1 MERPMGGA
9 RRPAPGGTSAKMG
22 GTGQHRAVR
31 PAPGHTPAGTPP
43 PSDTSHLR
51 RTDGGHSAGHGG
63 GHAAGPARSPGTSSG
78 SLGGM
83 GLGAKFAL
91 FIALTVAIASSFLVV
106 GGYYSVAK
114 EMDQE
119 IDEAGVRLTKLAA
132 ATAWPIIKK
141 HMDAGDDNPREKL
154 LENLNNMVKLVDPTN
169 QPAYKKLDD
178 ENRNKWLKAILES
191 SDIDPYSL
199 LTNSTMELETPE
211 IINIIILLPNGRDYI
226 ASMKRDPITLGNPT
240 PRAKIGGVEI
250 QEGIYSSG
258 NNVRVRLF
266 KKPVLDQN
274 GTERGTV
281 QVYLKAAKIDAAK
294 SHILTA
300 MMIPLLFA
308 IVIGAGIG
316 FYLSTIVTKPLKTLI
331 SDIQIVSQGDL
342 EHETKARSTDEI
354 GYLARTFNL
363 MTKSLAVAHTAE
375 LQTKAMEH
383 ELSIAV
389 DIQSNLLPKR
399 IPKIPKFEIGAYYR
413 PSKEVG
419 GDYYDFI
426 QIDQN
431 HLGVIVADVSG
442 KGIPGSMVMTM
453 ARSLIRMEAERNLST
468 ADTLIKTNRILARD
482 IRRGMFVTCLYALID
497 VQKNSML
504 VSSAGHN
511 PMVVYRKATNKYELI
526 NPNGIALGF
535 DKGPIFERTIKEQ
548 SIPYGPG
555 DRFVLYTDGVVE
567 AMSPRNVEFGDE
579 RFYKMVQTL
588 ADKDSNVF
596 INTIVKAL
604 DDHQGDGEQHDD
616 ITLVTVRVLG

>member
-1 MERPMGGA
+1 MERSTGRRPGAAGAGGA
-9 RRPAPGGTSAKMG
+9 RMG
-22 GTGQHRAVR
+22 GTGAHRAVR
-31 PAPGHTPAGTPP
+31 PAPGGSPPPSESSTLRRAETPAGGTGRAP
-43 PSDTSHLR
+43 
-51 RTDGGHSAGHGG
+51 GSAGGGVARTAGG
-63 GHAAGPARSPGTSSG
+63 GAG

-91 FIALTVAIASSFLVV
+91 FIALTVAIASSFLVL
-106 GGYYSVAK
+106 GGYYAVAK

-119 IDEAGVRLTKLAA
+119 IDEAGVRLTKVVAA
-132 ATAWPIIKK
+132 QAYPLIKRHMLTDGKDPFQTVKDNLDREARLIDPANKQAYEQLDNEVRKMLTAI
-141 HMDAGDDNPREKL
+141 
-154 LENLNNMVKLVDPTN
+154 
-169 QPAYKKLDD
+169 Y
-178 ENRNKWLKAILES
+178 ES
-191 SDIDPYSL
+191 SMNPLGLIG
-199 LTNSTMELETPE
+199 NEKMELGAPE
-211 IINIIILLPNGRDYI
+211 IINIIVLLPNGRDSI
-226 ASMKRDPITLGNPT
+226 AQMRSETVGLGNLT
-240 PRAKIGGVEI
+240 ARSKVGDVDI
-250 QEGIYSSG
+250 QEGVYQG
-258 NNVRVRLF
+258 GTGTFRARAF
-266 KKPVLDQN
+266 KKPVLDEN
-274 GTERGTV
+274 GIERGTV
-281 QVYLKAAKIDAAK
+281 QVYLKAAKIDSAK
-294 SHILTA
+294 SNILTA
-300 MMIPLLFA
+300 MMLPLFLA
-308 IVIGAGIG
+308 IAIGAGIG

-342 EHETKARSTDEI
+342 EHETKPKSTDEV

-363 MTKSLAVAHTAE
+363 MTKSLSAAHAAE
-375 LQTKAMEH
+375 LETKALEH
-383 ELSIAV
+383 ELNIAV

-497 VQKNSML
+497 VSKNTML

-511 PMVVYRKATNKYELI
+511 PMVVFRKATGKYELI

-548 SIPYGPG
+548 SIPYAPG

-567 AMSPRNVEFGDE
+567 AMNAKNVEFGDE

-604 DDHQGDGEQHDD
+604 DDHKGDSPQHDD
-616 ITLVTVRVLG
+616 ITLVTVRVLA

>member
-1 MERPMGGA
+1 MGGA
-9 RRPAPGGTSAKMG
+9 RRPAGGSTGGARMG

-31 PAPGHTPAGTPP
+31 APGHSPAGTPP

-51 RTDGGHSAGHGG
+51 RPDAAAHGG
-63 GHAAGPARSPGTSSG
+63 GSARPPGQSTG

-83 GLGAKFAL
+83 GLGAKFSV
-91 FIALTVAIASSFLVV
+91 FIALTVAFACSFLVI

-119 IDEAGVRLTKLAA
+119 IDEAGVRLTKVCA

-141 HMDAGDDNPREKL
+141 HLDAGGEDPAAKMV
-154 LENLNNMVKLVDPTN
+154 ENLNKMEKLV
-169 QPAYKKLDD
+169 QPEQKPQYKQMDD
-178 ENRNKWLKAILES
+178 ENRNKWLKAIVES
-191 SDIDPYSL
+191 SAIDPFSL
-199 LTNSTMELETPE
+199 LTSSTMELETPE
-211 IINIIILLPNGRDYI
+211 IINIIVLLPNGRDYI
-226 ASMKRDPITLGNPT
+226 ASMKRDSVSLGNPT
-240 PRAKIGGVEI
+240 SRAKIGGVEI
-250 QEGIYSSG
+250 QEGIYSG
-258 NNVRVRLF
+258 AATFRVRLF
-266 KKPVLDQN
+266 KKPVLDPL
-274 GTERGTV
+274 GIERGTV
-281 QVYLKAAKIDAAK
+281 QVYLKAARIDAAK

-300 MMIPLLFA
+300 MMIPLFFA
-308 IVIGAGIG
+308 ILIGAGIG

-331 SDIQIVSQGDL
+331 SDIQIVSQGNL
-342 EHETKARSTDEI
+342 EHETKARSTDEV

-363 MTKSLAVAHTAE
+363 MTKSLASAHEAE

-497 VQKNSML
+497 VQKNTML

-579 RFYKMVQTL
+579 RFYKMVQGL
-588 ADKDSNVF
+588 AGQDSNVF
-596 INTIVKAL
+596 IKTIVDAL
-604 DDHQGDGEQHDD
+604 DSHQGDGEQHDD

>member
-1 MERPMGGA
+1 MGGAA
-9 RRPAPGGTSAKMG
+9 RRPAAGNTAAKMG

-31 PAPGHTPAGTPP
+31 APGHSPVGTPAPSDSSHVKRADTGTHAGP
-43 PSDTSHLR
+43 PS
-51 RTDGGHSAGHGG
+51 
-63 GHAAGPARSPGTSSG
+63 RSPGASSG

-91 FIALTVAIASSFLVV
+91 FIALTVALSSSFLVV

-119 IDEAGVRLTKLAA
+119 IDEAGVRMTKVCAA
-132 ATAWPIIKK
+132 VAWPIIKK
-141 HMDAGDDNPREKL
+141 HLDADGEDPAAKMVES
-154 LENLNNMVKLVDPTN
+154 LNRMGKLVDPGN
-169 QPAYKKLDD
+169 QPAYNQLDS
-178 ENRNKWLKAILES
+178 ELRTKWLKAIVEANS
-191 SDIDPYSL
+191 IDPYSL
-199 LTNSTMELETPE
+199 MTSSVMELETPE
-211 IINIIILLPNGRDYI
+211 VINIIVLLPNGREYL
-226 ASMKRDPITLGNPT
+226 AAMKRDQITLGNPT
-240 PRAKIGGVEI
+240 ARSKVDGVEI
-250 QEGIYSSG
+250 QEGLY
-258 NNVRVRLF
+258 NNIRVRLF
-266 KKPVLDQN
+266 KKPVLDGN

-281 QVYLKAAKIDAAK
+281 QVYLKAAKIDAVK

-331 SDIQIVSQGDL
+331 TDIQIVSQGNL
-342 EHETKARSTDEI
+342 EHETKARSTDEV
-354 GYLARTFNL
+354 GFLARTFNL
-363 MTKSLAVAHTAE
+363 MTKSLAVAHEAE
-375 LQTKAMEH
+375 LETKAMEH
-383 ELSIAV
+383 ELNIAV

-548 SIPYGPG
+548 SIPYAPG

-567 AMSPRNVEFGDE
+567 AMNARNVEFGDE
-579 RFYKMVQTL
+579 RFYKMVQSL
-588 ADKDSNVF
+588 AGQDSNVF

-604 DDHQGDGEQHDD
+604 DDHKGDSPQHDD

>member
-1 MERPMGGA
+1 MA
-9 RRPAPGGTSAKMG
+9 
-22 GTGQHRAVR
+22 GTGAHRAVR
-31 PAPGHTPAGTPP
+31 PAPGGSPPANE
-43 PSDTSHLR
+43 SSQIR
-51 RTDGGHSAGHGG
+51 RPETAGG
-63 GHAAGPARSPGTSSG
+63 GGTRVAGGASG

-91 FIALTVAIASSFLVV
+91 FIALTVAIASSFLVL
-106 GGYYSVAK
+106 GGYYAVAK

-119 IDEAGVRLTKLAA
+119 IDEAGIRLTKVVAASAYPLIKRHNLSDGKDPFQTIKDNLDREARLIDPANKQSYETLDNEVRKMLAA
-132 ATAWPIIKK
+132 VYEASI
-141 HMDAGDDNPREKL
+141 NPFGLIGNEK
-154 LENLNNMVKLVDPTN
+154 
-169 QPAYKKLDD
+169 
-178 ENRNKWLKAILES
+178 
-191 SDIDPYSL
+191 
-199 LTNSTMELETPE
+199 MELGAPE
-211 IINIIILLPNGRDYI
+211 IINIIVLLPNGRDAI
-226 ASMKRDPITLGNPT
+226 AQMRLEQVGLGNLT
-240 PRAKIGGVEI
+240 PRAKVGDVDI
-250 QEGIYSSG
+250 QEGVYSG
-258 NNVRVRLF
+258 GTGTFRARLF
-266 KKPVLDQN
+266 RKPVLDDN
-274 GTERGTV
+274 GIERGTV
-281 QVYLKAAKIDAAK
+281 QVYLKAAKIDSAK
-294 SHILTA
+294 SNILTA
-300 MMIPLLFA
+300 MMLPLFLA
-308 IVIGAGIG
+308 IAIGAGIG

-342 EHETKARSTDEI
+342 EHETKPKSTDEV

-363 MTKSLAVAHTAE
+363 MTKSLSAAHAAE
-375 LQTKAMEH
+375 LETKALEH
-383 ELSIAV
+383 ELNIAV

-497 VQKNSML
+497 VSKNTML

-567 AMSPRNVEFGDE
+567 AMDAKNVEFGDE

-604 DDHQGDGEQHDD
+604 DDHKGDSPQHDD
-616 ITLVTVRVLG
+616 ITLVTVRVLA